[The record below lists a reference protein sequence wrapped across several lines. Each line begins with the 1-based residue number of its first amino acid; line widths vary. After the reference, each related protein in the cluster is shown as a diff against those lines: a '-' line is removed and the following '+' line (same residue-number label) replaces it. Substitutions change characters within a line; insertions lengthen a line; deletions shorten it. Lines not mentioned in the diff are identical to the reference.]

1 MLACR
6 LSSLSYH
13 QSGEEWRKCLC
24 SWTPL
29 LCMAGLRREG
39 SACLCCIEIQR
50 EQIGKFLQH
59 LEEIE
64 LSQNTEMDFSGK
76 RYILLKARLEKI
88 KMVKMCLQHAPA
100 VLQSTI
106 YFCFPVVSYCR
117 CTGMPAFSY
126 PVFNIIYLILS
137 HYFFILVPGNA
148 LTAGLIFPPCYR
160 KTIFN
165 LLCKY

>member
-1 MLACR
+1 MQDDWKGKIVLNPYLFLCLHVDYPACPITSQER
-6 LSSLSYH
+6 NRENVRVPGPHCCAWLD
-13 QSGEEWRKCLC
+13 W
-24 SWTPL
+24 
-29 LCMAGLRREG
+29 EG
-39 SACLCCIEIQR
+39 STCLCCIEIQR
-50 EQIGKFLQH
+50 EQVGKFLQH

-76 RYILLKARLEKI
+76 RYILLKAKLEKI
-88 KMVKMCLQHAPA
+88 KMVKMCPQHAPA
-100 VLQSTI
+100 VLQNTI

-148 LTAGLIFPPCYR
+148 LTA
-160 KTIFN
+160 
-165 LLCKY
+165 LLV